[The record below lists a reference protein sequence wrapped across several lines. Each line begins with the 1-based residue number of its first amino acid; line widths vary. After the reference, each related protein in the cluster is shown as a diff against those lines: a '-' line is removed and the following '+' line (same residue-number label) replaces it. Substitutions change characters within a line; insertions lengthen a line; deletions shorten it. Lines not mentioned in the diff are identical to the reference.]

1 MNVTRGYGLFET
13 VLSDLRAK
21 KADSLIP
28 EALRHGKVVDIGCGV
43 TPNFLLKTQFSLK
56 TGIDSVLRDDIANF
70 EGIEL
75 LSQNFF
81 KDPFIALES
90 NSVQAVTMLA
100 VFEHILPA
108 KLPPL
113 IHEIYRILEP
123 GGYFILTVPAG
134 WTDPILKTLAR
145 LRLISPDEIFDH
157 KDTYNRGDV
166 KKIIQLSGFSEDL
179 IEIGLFEMGMN
190 IWARAKK
197 S

>member
-1 MNVTRGYGLFET
+1 MNVTRGYGLLET

-21 KADSLIP
+21 KANSLIP

-75 LSQNFF
+75 LSQDFF
-81 KDPFIALES
+81 KDPLIALES

-108 KLPPL
+108 KLPPQ

-123 GGYFILTVPAG
+123 GGYFILQFPQDG
-134 WTDPILKTLAR
+134 
-145 LRLISPDEIFDH
+145 LIRF
-157 KDTYNRGDV
+157 
-166 KKIIQLSGFSEDL
+166 
-179 IEIGLFEMGMN
+179 
-190 IWARAKK
+190 
-197 S
+197 